1 MWNRSVCFCWRR
13 WLCAA
18 LRSEISRAFNN
29 HIREQRS
36 PRRSA
41 SSAPCLEQARHKLL
55 GHSGCAAPLILQ
67 HESTSGLIVSH
78 LFMNCV
84 VQVMDSCSV
93 VVLDIRIPSIPVAS
107 LQGHEQS
114 VNAIA
119 WAPHSHCHIC
129 SAGDDSQALIWDLQ
143 ALPRP
148 IEGLPILFSAHH

>member
-1 MWNRSVCFCWRR
+1 MRLFD
-13 WLCAA
+13 
-18 LRSEISRAFNN
+18 LRSLEHSTIIYESN
-29 HIREQRS
+29 
-36 PRRSA
+36 
-41 SSAPCLEQARHKLL
+41 APPD
-55 GHSGCAAPLILQ
+55 AAPLLRLAWNKQ
-67 HESTSGLIVSH
+67 DTNYLAT
-78 LFMNCV
+78 L
-84 VQVMDSCSV
+84 VMDSCSV

-148 IEGLPILFSAHH
+148 IEDPILAYKAGAEINQLQWSASQPDWVAIGFASTLQILRV